1 MTTTTKPDTALV
13 PTLPATCEVQGY
25 TLYAASQ
32 RVCVNGRV
40 SYEVSLRDAFD
51 RVVLVALPEPDGEGE
66 VWVGEDV
73 NAFVPAPAVYAEA
86 QRVVREMWGVSL

>member
-25 TLYAASQ
+25 RIHAAHQEITARVMYA
-32 RVCVNGRV
+32 VFF
-40 SYEVSLRDAFD
+40 RDALE
-51 RVVLVALPEPDGEGE
+51 RVVLVTLPPCSHE
-66 VWVGEDV
+66 VGTAWVNG
-73 NAFVPAPAVYAEA
+73 AAVPAPAVYAEA